1 MSVNMDKLFG
11 SDFFIILDLTLEE
24 FLYIVTF
31 YHILLIVTF
40 YYNPY

>member
-1 MSVNMDKLFG
+1 MSVNLDKLFG

-24 FLYIVTF
+24 FLCIVTF
-31 YHILLIVTF
+31 YHILSTVTF